1 MRLWKRASG
10 VLKDKNS
17 LWLASLTKRTS
28 LRNPDIEAAVIKAT
42 SHDEFSIDFKNSD
55 RVYKCIRFSPSHI
68 KPLVWSISNRMDRTR
83 YWVVALKGLMLMHG
97 VINCKVPSVP
107 KIGRLPF
114 DLSNFKDGHQ
124 KSGKI
129 WPHNAF
135 VRAYYRFLDQ
145 KSVFVFQTYVG
156 EGRDA
161 HKVFGIMQELVLLQK
176 LQVLLDLLMQIKP
189 LSNAAMVPLVLE
201 AMDRIVI
208 EIFDVYGEICR
219 GIAIVLMNIYS
230 SGKVEATMALK
241 ILQKAMIQGEQLSS
255 YFEFCHD
262 IGVVN
267 ASKLPSIERV
277 PEDGILELEQI
288 IKGFSEK
295 SWDAEWVQKQ
305 QEEKA
310 IVVRDTQEEKAIVMN
325 SRNDF
330 KTIITDK
337 WEKFDEDLI
346 IISQENPTAVSKNP
360 FSAASL
366 TLPPPQHHQELPD
379 LISFL

>member
-17 LWLASLTKRTS
+17 LWLASLTKRTN

-42 SHDEFSIDFKNSD
+42 SHDEFSIDFKYSD
-55 RVYKCIRFSPSHI
+55 KVYKCIRFSPSHL

-161 HKVFGIMQELVLLQK
+161 HQVFGIMQELVLLQK

-189 LSNAAMVPLVLE
+189 LSNAAMIPLVLE
-201 AMDRIVI
+201 AMDRIVV

-230 SGKVEATMALK
+230 S
-241 ILQKAMIQGEQLSS
+241 
-255 YFEFCHD
+255 
-262 IGVVN
+262 

-288 IKGFSEK
+288 IKGFAEK
-295 SWDAEWVQKQ
+295 SWDDEWVQKQ

-310 IVVRDTQEEKAIVMN
+310 IAVRDAQEEKAIVVMN

-337 WEKFDEDLI
+337 WEKFNEDLI